1 VKVGRRQVSTARG
14 VALVRAIEM
23 TRPEGARVSSDPYA
37 HRFVNPLSVQGMRL
51 VGALGINRLTGI
63 EGLMNFA
70 LAREQYIEDL
80 MAREL
85 RAGIEQIVVL
95 GAGFDTRA
103 YRLPEAAAV
112 PVFEVDHPV
121 TQAAKR
127 EALRGVVDPLPAD
140 VHFVGVDFDHDDLGQ
155 RLRAARYRETARTLF
170 VWQGVIVYLTREGAD
185 RTLAFIANHS
195 APGSLVV
202 FDSMDSSA
210 LASAGATGLKL
221 FTTAMGENVT
231 FGIARDEIVPY
242 LESRGFT
249 DVEVLDYDAMRRTY
263 LGSRPIAPGVY
274 VASGRVRSQGPHGRE
289 P

>member
-1 VKVGRRQVSTARG
+1 MKAGRRQVSTARG

-23 TRPEGARVSSDPYA
+23 TRPPGTRVSSDPYA

-80 MAREL
+80 MVREL
-85 RAGIEQIVVL
+85 RAGIIEQIVVL

-103 YRLPEAAAV
+103 YRLPDAAIV
-112 PVFEVDHPV
+112 PVFEVDHPA

-127 EALRGVVDPLPAD
+127 EALHGVVDPLPAN
-140 VHFVGVDFDHDDLGQ
+140 VRFVGVDFDRDDLGA
-155 RLRAARYRETARTLF
+155 RLRAAGYRETARTLF

-185 RTLAFIANHS
+185 RTLAFVAGHS

-202 FDSMDSSA
+202 FDSMDSAA
-210 LASAGATGLKL
+210 LASASATGLRV
-221 FTTAMGENVT
+221 FTTAMGEKVT
-231 FGIARDEIVPY
+231 FGIALDEIVPY
-242 LESRGFT
+242 LERRGFT
-249 DVEVLDYDAMRRTY
+249 DVEVFDHEAMRRAY
-263 LGSRPIAPGVY
+263 LVHRSIAPGVY
-274 VASGRVRSQGPHGRE
+274 IASARVR
-289 P
+289 

>member
-1 VKVGRRQVSTARG
+1 VKAGRRQVSTARG

-23 TRPEGARVSSDPYA
+23 TRPPGTRVSSDPYA

-70 LAREQYIEDL
+70 LARERYIEEL
-80 MAREL
+80 MVREL

-103 YRLPEAAAV
+103 YRLPDAAIV
-112 PVFEVDHPV
+112 PVFEVDHPA

-127 EALRGVVDPLPAD
+127 EALHGVVDPLPAN
-140 VHFVGVDFDHDDLGQ
+140 VHFVGVDFDRDDLGA
-155 RLRAARYRETARTLF
+155 RLRGAGYRETARTLF

-185 RTLAFIANHS
+185 RTLAFIASHS

-202 FDSMDSSA
+202 FDSMDSA
-210 LASAGATGLKL
+210 VLASASATGLHF
-221 FTTAMGENVT
+221 FTTAMGEKVT
-231 FGIARDEIVPY
+231 FGIALDEIVPY
-242 LESRGFT
+242 LEARGFA
-249 DVEVLDYDAMRRTY
+249 DVEVFDHEAMQRAYLARR
-263 LGSRPIAPGVY
+263 SIAPGVY
-274 VASGRVRSQGPHGRE
+274 IASARVH
-289 P
+289 

>member
-1 VKVGRRQVSTARG
+1 VKAGRKQISTARG

-23 TRPEGARVSSDPYA
+23 TRPTGEQVSSDPYA
-37 HRFVNPLSVQGMRL
+37 HRFVNPLTVQLMRG

-70 LAREQYIEDL
+70 MAREQCIADI

-85 RAGIEQIVVL
+85 RDGIEQIVIL

-103 YRLPEAAAV
+103 YRLPEATGV

-127 EALRGVVDPLPAD
+127 EALRGVVDPLPPN
-140 VHFVGVDFDHDDLGQ
+140 VRFVGVDFDQDDLGE
-155 RLRAARYRETARTLF
+155 RLRAAGYDERKRTLF

-185 RTLAFIANHS
+185 RTLAFIAKHS
-195 APGSLVV
+195 APGSAVV
-202 FDSMDSSA
+202 FDSMDPAA
-210 LASAGATGLKL
+210 LAGAGATGLRF

-231 FGIARDEIVPY
+231 FGIGLDEIAPY
-242 LESRGFT
+242 LESRGFG
-249 DVEVLDYDAMRRTY
+249 DVETFDHHAMQRTY
-263 LGSRPIAPGVY
+263 LGRRSIAAGVY
-274 VASGRVRSQGPHGRE
+274 IATGRVR
-289 P
+289 